1 MMGRQVRSCGVTLL
15 LVLGGLGLST
25 PASAQMGYKPCSLVS
40 AGETEALAGEKVVKS
55 VESTVPRTKG
65 NGYGSEIVNSVCQ
78 RWLSGGRMFFLT
90 MGAPMTDEAKVEV
103 TDGVLSRQAQEKI
116 RKMGGTWESKQFG
129 EITCLTVVVPSTR
142 GFDATTCAAVKI
154 PLFYG
159 DGFDGTASIVKQP
172 LRFTLQITAGPKGL
186 VPMDVVH
193 ALAEK
198 VLARMP

>member
-15 LVLGGLGLST
+15 LVLGGLVVPA
-25 PASAQMGYKPCSLVS
+25 PASAQMGYRPCSLVS
-40 AGETEALAGEKVVKS
+40 VGETEALAGEKVVKS

-78 RWLSGGRMFFLT
+78 RWLSAGRMFFLT
-90 MGAPMTDEAKVEV
+90 LGVPVTDEAKVEV
-103 TDGVLSRQAQEKI
+103 ADGVLSRESQEKI
-116 RKMGGTWESKQFG
+116 REMGGTWESKQFG

-142 GFDATTCAAVKI
+142 GFDTTTCAAVKI

-159 DGFDGTASIVKQP
+159 DGFDRTASIVKEP

-186 VPMDVVH
+186 VPVDVVH